1 MGNLNSDTNR
11 VYTIMHKSL
20 KCDADEAKQWIKDRS
35 AKLTFEA
42 KEEKLISFEWYLNND
57 ETEATLLES
66 FEDSD
71 GLKKRFENLMDGPI
85 VPEWSE
91 RFELKYM
98 MVFGNVKTD
107 VIESLKPFGATFHT
121 FSGGFNHRQIKNI
134 LKPSVQWDGWS
145 TE

>member
-20 KCDADEAKQWIKDRS
+20 NCGADEAKQWIKDRS
-35 AKLTFEA
+35 AKYTFDA
-42 KEEKLISFEWYLNND
+42 KEEKTMSFEWYLNND
-57 ETEATLLES
+57 ETEATLIES

-71 GLKKRFENLMDGPI
+71 GLKQRMENLMASPI

-98 MVFGNVKTD
+98 MVFGNVKKD
-107 VIESLKPFGATFHT
+107 VIELLTPFGATFHT
-121 FSGGFNHRQIKNI
+121 FAGGFNHR
-134 LKPSVQWDGWS
+134 
-145 TE
+145 